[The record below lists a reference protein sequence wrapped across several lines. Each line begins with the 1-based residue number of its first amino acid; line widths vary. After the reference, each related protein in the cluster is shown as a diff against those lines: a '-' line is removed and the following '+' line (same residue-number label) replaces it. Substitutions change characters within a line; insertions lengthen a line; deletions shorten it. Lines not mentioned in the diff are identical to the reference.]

1 MLHAIAILGG
11 WLLMMG
17 QHDRSESLFYYF
29 RIEDQVPENHLLR
42 LIDRYVSFDFVREKL
57 RASYSETGRPSV
69 APEVLLRILLLGYL
83 YGITSE
89 RKLLEELRMHLA
101 WRWFTG
107 LGFDQEIPYHST
119 FSKNRHGRFQESNLF
134 QELFE
139 RIVEQCMAA
148 GLVEG
153 EQMSVDGSFIM
164 ANASHHSRIPREQF
178 REAAK
183 VNYGARKY
191 LEELEQE
198 NGDGEPIHQQD
209 KVSTTDPDSTYLT
222 KGNRAAELGYFDN
235 YLIDNESCVI
245 VGVQATAARLSQESA
260 AARDM
265 IDRYCERYGRRPKGV
280 AADTT
285 YGNGEMLQWLD
296 ERGIAGYIRV
306 KENPKGQPTDLYGI
320 DQFTY
325 VPQENCYICPEGKVL
340 KYTGINKHNNTH
352 VYFSTLKRCR
362 ECSQKSRCTRGK
374 YRTIAIHTCEEAR
387 QRAHARAETPEFAVA
402 LRKRRKVEALFSELK
417 NLIGLRRLRLR
428 RIKFVREQFY
438 LAAVAQNLKRLV
450 RFLNMRA
457 QAAMAIG

>member
-1 MLHAIAILGG
+1 M
-11 WLLMMG
+11 
-17 QHDRSESLFYYF
+17 
-29 RIEDQVPENHLLR
+29 
-42 LIDRYVSFDFVREKL
+42 
-57 RASYSETGRPSV
+57 
-69 APEVLLRILLLGYL
+69 
-83 YGITSE
+83 
-89 RKLLEELRMHLA
+89 
-101 WRWFTG
+101 
-107 LGFDQEIPYHST
+107 
-119 FSKNRHGRFQESNLF
+119 
-134 QELFE
+134 
-139 RIVEQCMAA
+139 
-148 GLVEG
+148 
-153 EQMSVDGSFIM
+153 
-164 ANASHHSRIPREQF
+164 IPRRSFQIPPKQGLPKGSLSFLPTVHMHE
-178 REAAK
+178 
-183 VNYGARKY
+183 
-191 LEELEQE
+191 
-198 NGDGEPIHQQD
+198 QD

-265 IDRYCERYGRRPKGV
+265 INRYCERHGRQPKGV

-325 VPQENCYICPEGKVL
+325 VPEENCYLCPAGKRLNYV
-340 KYTGINKHNNTH
+340 GINKGNRVHR
-352 VYFSTLKRCR
+352 YYSTTKRCR
-362 ECSQKSRCTRGK
+362 GCEQKPQCTRGQF
-374 YRTIAIHTCEEAR
+374 RTIGIHICEEAR
-387 QRAHARAETPEFAVA
+387 QRAHARAKTPEFAMA

-450 RFLNMRA
+450 RFLSQPTRSLMEITA
-457 QAAMAIG
+457 

>member
-1 MLHAIAILGG
+1 
-11 WLLMMG
+11 MMG

-57 RASYSETGRPSV
+57 RASYSETGRPSID
-69 APEVLLRILLLGYL
+69 PEVLLRILLLGYL

-107 LGFDQEIPYHST
+107 LGFDQEIPHHST

-191 LEELEQE
+191 VEELEQE

-235 YLIDNESCVI
+235 YLVDNKSCVI

-260 AARDM
+260 AAREM
-265 IDRYCERYGRRPKGV
+265 IDRYYERHGRRPQGI

-320 DQFTY
+320 EQFTY
-325 VPQENCYICPEGKVL
+325 VPEENCYLCPAGNRLNYV
-340 KYTGINKHNNTH
+340 GINKGNRVHR
-352 VYFSTLKRCR
+352 YYSTAKRCR
-362 ECSQKSRCTRGK
+362 GCEQKPQCTRGQF
-374 YRTIAIHTCEEAR
+374 RTIGIHICEAAR
-387 QRAHARAETPEFAVA
+387 QKAYALAKTAEFAVA
-402 LRKRRKVEALFSELK
+402 LRHRRKVEALFSELK

-450 RFLNMRA
+450 RFLNLTA
-457 QAAMAIG
+457 QPTMANA